1 MIGEILALVV
11 ISVGVAIFGVVAWQ
25 LTLHVIGVDPHEV
38 AMWKARFR
46 GWQTPETQLG
56 VSGAAPPVSSTPS
69 AAAERD
75 ERIVVLPDDKKAAR
89 RGERR
94 LRIST

>member
-46 GWQTPETQLG
+46 GWRTPETQLG

-69 AAAERD
+69 GAAERV
-75 ERIVVLPDDKKAAR
+75 ERILVLLDEKPAIR
-89 RGERR
+89 RGDRR
-94 LRIST
+94 HRD